1 MPGREGWILLKQLLR
16 SVGFLAPSSRNYRGL
31 LRAANSFH
39 EVDLDWSPGSERVL
53 VLAPHMDDEVLGCG
67 GAIALHLRAGA
78 VVTVVFLTDGR
89 QGSSGLRGLTGSA
102 LQEAHRRLV
111 GVRKAE
117 AAAALATLGVTDVAF
132 LDAVDG
138 RLAEDAIV
146 AGRLAAELMR
156 TKPQIVYV
164 PSYLE
169 QHPDHRAASGILLAA
184 AADSWSEFAVH
195 AYEVWTPQYPNCL
208 VSIDSVVDIKRAALA
223 HYRSQLAE
231 ADFEHGI
238 LGLNAYRAMMR
249 PRLDRRYAEA
259 FCVLPFSEYAAAFR
273 RFRDA

>member
-1 MPGREGWILLKQLLR
+1 MLKRLMRLPGLAEL
-16 SVGFLAPSSRNYRGL
+16 LAPSSRNYRGL

-39 EVDLDWSPGSERVL
+39 EMDLDWTPGCERVM

-67 GAIALHLRAGA
+67 GTVALHRRAGGP
-78 VVTVVFLTDGR
+78 VTVVFLTDGR
-89 QGSSGLRGLTGSA
+89 QGSSALRGLRGAA
-102 LQEAHRRLV
+102 LHEAQQRLV

-117 AAAALATLGVTDVAF
+117 AGAALTTLGVADAVF

-138 RLAEDAIV
+138 RLGEDRTI
-146 AGRLAAELMR
+146 AGRLAAELSR

-164 PSYLE
+164 PSFLE
-169 QHPDHRAASGILLAA
+169 QHPDHRAASAVLLTAA
-184 AADSWSEFAVH
+184 SGSWSEFAVH
-195 AYEVWTPQYPNCL
+195 AYEVWTPQHPNCL

-231 ADFEHGI
+231 ADFEHGL

-249 PRLDRRYAEA
+249 PKHGRRYAEA
-259 FCVLPFSEYAAAFR
+259 FCALPIAEYAALFHGL
-273 RFRDA
+273 RDG